1 MALPTVGL
9 LSGLEIWDVLSGVP
23 VVLEQKTTILW
34 KCLYLLAFFKDLLA
48 WIGCRR
54 QIAEVG
60 KKPLWIGEIPQ

>member
-34 KCLYLLAFFKDLLA
+34 NGSSPPTPSVEAS
-48 WIGCRR
+48 
-54 QIAEVG
+54 
-60 KKPLWIGEIPQ
+60 